1 MSDYG
6 CGCFGRW
13 IIDEFGLPAYEYT
26 CNHELDSFAL
36 TFTTQGGS
44 RDHWH
49 QFGNGRFNALAH
61 NSGLVEVFENS
72 RGPQWLTYSGVKRR
86 SLGGGI
92 AVVSEDGDF
101 WCDLFSQER
110 FDEGYRRVFGMGYFR
125 KVSKHK
131 NLVLD
136 HIVFT
141 PVSDDPVVASE
152 VTVKN
157 ESNRARTIT
166 LFNYWGINL
175 RYISESLIYTS
186 GRRTEYGVSLMNWV
200 GRIYGFLRNLL
211 LWDTEQGRSSFSK
224 KFIYHMEYDPESG
237 LLILTPEYP
246 GDKPMKEV
254 PSSKNY
260 YPKPLFLKL
269 LNEKPS
275 LAISSAEDFIDKR
288 GNFQVKRPLAGVP
301 KTFVKESPCLC
312 LGVKLTI
319 PRKSSRTVTFL
330 FGYAEKSVIPKLIS
344 KYEKKAR
351 KRPLREI
358 VREWKAKTVEFRGGE
373 DWVSREAA
381 WHSYYFKSSTLYDEY
396 FENHLLPQG
405 GAYVYLQGLHGGPRD
420 FSLYT
425 VPMTYLDP
433 GLAREMLEY
442 VLRWM
447 RPSGEL
453 AYSGSGFGRLGGA
466 VVHNRPS
473 DHYLFI
479 LWAITEYIFA
489 TRDFKFLEKK
499 VPFYPREKGL
509 FSTVAERIKLS
520 LNFLFE
526 EIGFGEHGLLK
537 VGDGD
542 WNDGISTMV
551 PNRSRFL
558 KHGES
563 VFNSALALYVL
574 PRVID
579 LFRERDSEF
588 CKFLRK
594 KFESLRSACLGSW
607 NGRWFYRA
615 WDGGGNPVG
624 GGNLFLE
631 PVPWLLLS
639 KALPEKVV
647 EKLLDNVYE
656 ILDKPSPFG
665 QYLVYPPLR
674 TFLNY
679 LEKGWDVNGG
689 IWFAMNF
696 LLTWAYGLYDPKK
709 AWNSLLKNSMAHHA
723 NLYPNL
729 WYGIWSGPDAYN
741 ADYAKRPGETYYH
754 LPTPTTDFP
763 VMNLNLHANFLT
775 ALIKLCGVEP
785 DAEGIIITPHL
796 PFQSFSLKTTLL
808 ELNVKV
814 NEIEGSYNPLSPG
827 LFCLRVK
834 KPDYWSHQTRCYI
847 NDELV
852 RCECKNSIITIRV
865 NVYKKLRFRIIHIA
879 PLT

>member
-1 MSDYG
+1 MSEYG
-6 CGCFGRW
+6 SGWFGKW
-13 IIDEFGLPAYEYT
+13 IVDEYGLPAYEYT
-26 CNHELDSFAL
+26 INHEIDPSAL
-36 TFTTQGGS
+36 TFTTQGSS

-49 QFGNGRFNALAH
+49 QLGNSRLNALAH
-61 NSGLVEVFENS
+61 NSGFVEVFENS
-72 RGPQWLTYSGVKRR
+72 RGPQWLTHR
-86 SLGGGI
+86 SFKERKLGGGI
-92 AVVSEDGDF
+92 AVVAEDGNC

-110 FDEGYRRVFGMGYFR
+110 FHEGYRRVFGMGYFR
-125 KVSKHK
+125 KVSKHN

-136 HIVFT
+136 HTVLT

-152 VTVKN
+152 VTVRN

-175 RYISESLIYTS
+175 RYVSESLIYTS

-200 GRIYGFLRNLL
+200 GRIYGFLRHILIR
-211 LWDTEQGRSSFSK
+211 DTEQGRTSFSK
-224 KFIYHMEYDPESG
+224 KFIYYAEYDPESG
-237 LLILTPEYP
+237 LLILIPEYR
-246 GDKPMKEV
+246 GKKPPKQV
-254 PSSKNY
+254 PSSRNY

-275 LAISSAEDFIDKR
+275 LAISSAKDLIDSRGDFKIK
-288 GNFQVKRPLAGVP
+288 NSLAGVP
-301 KTFVKESPCLC
+301 KTFVMKNPCLC
-312 LGVKLTI
+312 LGVKIKI
-319 PRKSSRTVTFL
+319 PRRSSRTVTFL
-330 FGYAEKSVIPKLIS
+330 FGYAERNEIPKLAS
-344 KYEKKAR
+344 KYEEKTGGH
-351 KRPLREI
+351 PLSES
-358 VREWKAKTVEFRGGE
+358 VRDWKANILEFRGGE

-433 GLAREMLEY
+433 ILAREMLEY

-453 AYSGSGFGRLGGA
+453 AYSGSGFGKLGGA
-466 VVHNRPS
+466 IVHNKPS

-489 TRDFKFLEKK
+489 TRDFKFLEKEI
-499 VPFYPREKGL
+499 PFYPREQGL
-509 FSTVAERIKLS
+509 SSTVSERIKLS

-526 EIGFGEHGLLK
+526 KIGFGEHGLLK

-558 KHGES
+558 KNGES

-574 PRVID
+574 PRIID
-579 LFRERDSEF
+579 LFKERDAKF
-588 CKFLRK
+588 CKFLQK
-594 KFESLRSACLGSW
+594 SFESLRRACLGSW

-615 WDGGGNPVG
+615 WDGGGNPLG

-639 KALPEKVV
+639 KALPENIE
-647 EKLLDNVYE
+647 EKLLENVYE

-696 LLTWAYGLYDPKK
+696 LLTWAYGQYDSKK
-709 AWNSLLKNSMAHHA
+709 AWSSLLKNSMAHHA
-723 NLYPNL
+723 TLYPNL

-741 ADYAKRPGETYYH
+741 ANYAKRPGETYYH
-754 LPTPTTDFP
+754 IATPTADFP

-775 ALIKLCGVEP
+775 ALFKLCGIEP
-785 DAEGIIITPHL
+785 DAKGVTITPKF
-796 PFQSFSLKTTLL
+796 PFLKFSLKTPIL
-808 ELNVKV
+808 ELKVKET
-814 NEIEGSYNPLSPG
+814 EIQGSYNPLCSG
-827 LFCLRVK
+827 SFCLRVR
-834 KPDYWSHQTRCYI
+834 KPVYWRHQTRCYI

-852 RCECKNSIITIRV
+852 ECEFKDSFITLSL
-865 NVYKKLRFRIIHIA
+865 NVDKKFRFHIIHIA
-879 PLT
+879 P

>member
-6 CGCFGRW
+6 CGRFGRW
-13 IIDEFGLPAYEYT
+13 IVDEHGLPAYEYT
-26 CNHELDSFAL
+26 CNHEIDTAAL
-36 TFTTQGGS
+36 TFTTQGSS

-49 QFGNGRFNALAH
+49 QLGNSRFNALAH
-61 NSGLVEVFENS
+61 NSGFVEVFENS
-72 RGPQWLTYSGVKRR
+72 RGPQWLTYSSVKQR

-92 AVVSEDGDF
+92 AIVAEDGDC
-101 WCDLFSQER
+101 WCDLFSQKR
-110 FDEGYRRVFGMGYFR
+110 YDEGYRRVFGMGYFR
-125 KVSKHK
+125 KVSKHN

-136 HIVFT
+136 HIVLT
-141 PVSDDPVVASE
+141 PVSDDPVVVSE
-152 VTVKN
+152 VTVRNK
-157 ESNRARTIT
+157 SNRARTIM
-166 LFNYWGINL
+166 LFNYWGVNL
-175 RYISESLIYTS
+175 RYVSESLIYTS
-186 GRRTEYGVSLMNWV
+186 GRRTEYGVSVLNWL
-200 GRIYGFLRNLL
+200 GRIYGFLRHLL
-211 LWDTEQGRSSFSK
+211 LWDTEQGRTSFSK
-224 KFIYHMEYDPESG
+224 KFIYHTEYDLESG
-237 LLILTPEYP
+237 LLILVPEYR
-246 GDKPMKEV
+246 GDKSGREV
-254 PSSKNY
+254 PSSRNY

-269 LNEKPS
+269 LNEKPT
-275 LAISSAEDFIDKR
+275 LAISSAEDLVDNR
-288 GNFQVKRPLAGVP
+288 GNFKILSSRLGVRKLSVK
-301 KTFVKESPCLC
+301 KSPCLC

-319 PRKSSRTVTFL
+319 PRKSSRTLTFL
-330 FGYAEKSVIPKLIS
+330 FGYSEKQEIPKLVS
-344 KYEKKAR
+344 KYEEKAR
-351 KRPLREI
+351 RHPLRE
-358 VREWKAKTVEFRGGE
+358 VLRDWKKSTIKFVGGE

-381 WHSYYFKSSTLYDEY
+381 WHSYYFKSSTLCDEY
-396 FENHLLPQG
+396 FESHLLPQG

-433 GLAREMLEY
+433 VLAREMLEY

-453 AYSGSGFGRLGGA
+453 AYSQSGFGKLSGA
-466 VVHNRPS
+466 IVHNKPS
-473 DHYLFI
+473 DHYLFL
-479 LWAITEYIFA
+479 LWAITEYVFA
-489 TRDFKFLEKK
+489 TRDFKFLEKE

-509 FSTVAERIKLS
+509 FSTVAERMKLS

-574 PRVID
+574 PRVMD
-579 LFRERDSEF
+579 LFRKRDSKF
-588 CKFLRK
+588 CKFLLK
-594 KFESLRSACLGSW
+594 KFESLRRACLDSW

-615 WDGGGNPVG
+615 WDGGGNPLG

-639 KALPEKVV
+639 KALPEKMA
-647 EKLLDNVYE
+647 EKLLENVYE

-696 LLTWAYGLYDPKK
+696 LLTWSYGLYDPKK

-741 ADYAKRPGETYYH
+741 ANYAKRPGETYYH
-754 LPTPTTDFP
+754 LATPTTDFP

-785 DAEGIIITPHL
+785 NAEGLTIAPRL
-796 PFQSFSLKTTLL
+796 PFQKFSLKTPLL
-808 ELNVKV
+808 ELKMKEY
-814 NEIEGSYNPLSPG
+814 EIEGSYTPLYSGP
-827 LFCLRVK
+827 LCLRVK
-834 KPDYWSHQTRCYI
+834 KPVYWPHQIRCYI

-852 RCECKNSIITIRV
+852 KYDLADSMITVGLNI
-865 NVYKKLRFRIIHIA
+865 YKKFRFRVVHIA
-879 PLT
+879 P

>member
-1 MSDYG
+1 MSNYG
-6 CGCFGRW
+6 CGHFGRW
-13 IIDEFGLPAYEYT
+13 IVDGYGLPAYEYT
-26 CNHELDSFAL
+26 CNHEVDPRAL

-44 RDHWH
+44 RKHWH
-49 QFGNGRFNALAH
+49 QVGNSRFNVLAY
-61 NSGLVEVFENS
+61 NSGFVEVFENS
-72 RGPQWLTYSGVKRR
+72 RGPQWLTYR
-86 SLGGGI
+86 SVEQKTLGGGI
-92 AVVSEDGDF
+92 AIVVEGDDC
-101 WCDLFSQER
+101 WCDLFSQGLFR
-110 FDEGYRRVFGMGYFR
+110 EGYRRIFGMGYFR
-125 KVSKHK
+125 KVSSHN
-131 NLVLD
+131 NLKLD

-141 PVSDDPVVASE
+141 PVSDDPVVVSE
-152 VTVKN
+152 VTVRN
-157 ESNRARTIT
+157 DSNGERRIT

-175 RYISESLIYTS
+175 RYVSESLIYTS
-186 GRRTEYGVSLMNWV
+186 GRRTDYGVSLINWV
-200 GRIYGFLRNLL
+200 GRIYGFLRHL
-211 LWDTEQGRSSFSK
+211 LWCDTEQGRTSFSK
-224 KFIYHMEYDPESG
+224 KFVYHTEYNQEEG
-237 LLILTPEYP
+237 LLILVPEYQGERP
-246 GDKPMKEV
+246 PKWV
-254 PSSKNY
+254 PCSKNY

-269 LNEKPS
+269 LGQKPVS
-275 LAISSAEDFIDKR
+275 AICSGDSIIDKK
-288 GNFQVKRPLAGVP
+288 GNFRAKGSFVEVSKPLVK
-301 KTFVKESPCLC
+301 KSPCLC

-319 PRKSSRTVTFL
+319 PRKSSFTTTFL
-330 FGYAEKSVIPKLIS
+330 FGYAEKKEIPKIVS
-344 KYEKKAR
+344 KYEEEIRKQPLSEGLRGWKKN
-351 KRPLREI
+351 I
-358 VREWKAKTVEFRGGE
+358 VEFKGGE

-381 WHSYYFKSSTLYDEY
+381 WHSYYFKSATLYDEY

-420 FSLYT
+420 FSLYA

-453 AYSGSGFGRLGGA
+453 AYSGSGFGKLGGA
-466 VVHNRPS
+466 AVHNRPS

-479 LWAITEYIFA
+479 VWAITEYIFA

-520 LNFLFE
+520 LKFLFE

-542 WNDGISTMV
+542 WNDGISIMV

-563 VFNSALALYVL
+563 LFNSALALYVL
-574 PRVID
+574 PRVIN
-579 LFRERDSEF
+579 LFGEQGSF
-588 CKFLRK
+588 CKFLK
-594 KFESLRSACLGSW
+594 DKYDSLLRACLNSW

-615 WDGGGNPVG
+615 WDGGGKPLG
-624 GGNLFLE
+624 DRNLFLE
-631 PVPWLLLS
+631 PVPWLFLS
-639 KALPEKVV
+639 KVLPEKVA
-647 EKLLDNVYE
+647 EKLLENVYR

-665 QYLVYPPLR
+665 QYLVYPPVR
-674 TFLNY
+674 TLLNY

-689 IWFAMNF
+689 IWFAIDF
-696 LLTWAYGLYDPKK
+696 LLTWAYGLYDAKN
-709 AWNSLLKNSMAHHA
+709 AWTSLIKNSMAHHA

-775 ALIKLCGVEP
+775 ALIKLCGIEP
-785 DAEGIIITPHL
+785 DAEGLTIAPKL
-796 PFQSFSLKTTLL
+796 PFQNFSLKTPLI
-808 ELNVKV
+808 ELRMKEYQV
-814 NEIEGSYNPLSPG
+814 EGAYTPQCSGPI
-827 LFCLRVK
+827 CLRFR
-834 KPDYWSHQTRCYI
+834 KPVHWHHQIRCYI

-852 RCECKNSIITIRV
+852 KYDLENSTITV
-865 NVYKKLRFRIIHIA
+865 NLNVDKWFRFRIIHIA
-879 PLT
+879 P